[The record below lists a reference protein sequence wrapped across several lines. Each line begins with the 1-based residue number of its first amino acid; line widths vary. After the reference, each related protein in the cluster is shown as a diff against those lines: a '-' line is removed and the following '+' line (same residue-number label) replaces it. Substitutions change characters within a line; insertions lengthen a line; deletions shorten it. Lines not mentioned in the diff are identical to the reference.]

1 MTAPDGIAPG
11 ESLGRGVF
19 SRSQARRAERGRVLL
34 NAFLEAEGEAEISVD
49 RLDMAP
55 PMEAKEIGDRVA
67 AGRGKQF
74 YGWAVVALEAAAAN
88 GRRARASRLLDNPYN
103 ADIVLPDAA
112 VEDRDEQK
120 RHAQEL
126 ADASA
131 WRGRDD

>member
-11 ESLGRGVF
+11 ENLGRGVF

-74 YGWAVVALEAAAAN
+74 YGWAVVVLEVAAAN
-88 GRRARASRLLDNPYN
+88 QRQALASPQLDNPYH